1 MLPINAILKQ
11 LVAYVNDFY
20 KELVFTTVAIEC
32 PTSNNFSPS
41 HSLLKNLQNG
51 LLKLGNDKA
60 YSYQYAG
67 N

>member
-20 KELVFTTVAIEC
+20 KELVLPLLQSYVQLSITFPH
-32 PTSNNFSPS
+32 PTPS
-41 HSLLKNLQNG
+41 LNNLQNG
-51 LLKLGNDKA
+51 LFKLGNDKA